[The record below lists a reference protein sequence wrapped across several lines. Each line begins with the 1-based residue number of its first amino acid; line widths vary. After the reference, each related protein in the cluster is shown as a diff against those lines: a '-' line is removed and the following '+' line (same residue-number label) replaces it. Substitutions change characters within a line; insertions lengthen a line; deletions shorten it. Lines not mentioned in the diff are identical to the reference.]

1 MYSTEQG
8 NMSQYLTFMLG
19 EETFAVNID
28 FTREVLEVPPITKV
42 PRTPDFMPGVIN
54 LRGNVVPV
62 VDVRLKFGMPAQKI
76 TQDSAIII
84 MEINFDNEQVTAGA
98 LVDKVDEVI
107 ELDNKSIETPPKI
120 GMPVSTEVIEGI
132 GKRGDNFI
140 IILNINRLFSP
151 KELELTQNHS
161 EEKKI

>member
-1 MYSTEQG
+1 MHSIEQG
-8 NMSQYLTFMLG
+8 NMSQYLTFVLG
-19 EETFAVNID
+19 EETFAANID

-42 PRTPDFMPGVIN
+42 PRTPDFMLGVIN

-62 VDVRLKFGMPAQKI
+62 VDVRLKFEMPAQEI

-84 MEINFDNEQVTAGA
+84 MEVNFDNEPVTAGA
-98 LVDKVDEVI
+98 LVDKVNEVI

-132 GKRGDNFI
+132 GKQGDSFI

-151 KELELTQNHS
+151 KKLELTQNHS